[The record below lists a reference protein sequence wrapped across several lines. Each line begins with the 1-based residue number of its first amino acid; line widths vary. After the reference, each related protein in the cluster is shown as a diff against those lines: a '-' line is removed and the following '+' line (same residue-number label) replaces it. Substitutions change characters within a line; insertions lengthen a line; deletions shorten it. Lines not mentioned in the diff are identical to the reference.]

1 MQDYKKTCRIG
12 MMTQAL
18 SILKKH
24 FGYDSF
30 RPNQEEIIQAVL
42 DGRDVFAS
50 MPTGGGK
57 SICYQI
63 PALCKEGL
71 TIVISPLIAL
81 MKDQVDN
88 ARESGVPAAYLN
100 STLTAEETSSVYAR
114 LHRNEIKL
122 LYISPERLALDGY
135 LESLKEFPITFFAVD
150 EAHCLSE
157 WGHDFRPD
165 YLVLSRIKEVFPAV
179 SAAAF
184 TATATRKVQDDI
196 IRILKLS
203 DPFLVRASFNRKELF
218 YRVDRKDKVLKQI
231 TAFIMDHSG
240 QAGIV
245 YRTSRKDVEKTAAHL
260 ADRGIKAL
268 PYHAGLSQ
276 AERQENQEMFNR
288 DETDVIVA
296 TIAFGMGIDK
306 SNIRY
311 VIHGD
316 LPKSMEGYYQ
326 ETGRAGRDGLESHC
340 LLLYSAGDLVKLQ
353 YFIDKM
359 ENPAEKEKARKNMQR
374 MANFASVNV
383 CRRKQILEYFD
394 EPAADDCGFCDICTG
409 ATEKVNGS
417 VDAQK
422 ILSAV
427 IRTDQRFGVTHIIDI
442 VQGADTEKIRRMG
455 HDQIKT
461 YGVGKDKSKKWWRGI
476 VEELLSQK
484 AVCQDPESYNALK
497 MTEKGKNILFGKEPF
512 FIIKKDDTLPKL
524 PSQSED
530 ALAGTNRYDK
540 NLFETLKEVR
550 TELAR
555 QKNVPP
561 YVIFSDKTLR
571 EMSALKPVD
580 NSGFL
585 RVSGVGETKLEQ
597 YGPVFL
603 PKIREF
609 LGY

>member
-1 MQDYKKTCRIG
+1 MNTP
-12 MMTQAL
+12 L
-18 SILKKH
+18 SILQSR

-30 RPNQEEIIQAVL
+30 RPNQQEIIEAVL
-42 DGRDVFAS
+42 EGKDVFAS

-57 SICYQI
+57 SVCYQV
-63 PALCKEGL
+63 PALCMEGL
-71 TIVISPLIAL
+71 TLVVSPLIAL
-81 MKDQVDN
+81 MKDQVD
-88 ARESGVPAAYLN
+88 AAVESGIPAAFIN
-100 STLTAEETSSVYAR
+100 STLKAKEAAAVYAR
-114 LHRNEIKL
+114 LYAGELKL

-135 LESLKEFPITFFAVD
+135 MEKLKELPIHFFAVD

-165 YLVLSRIKEVFPAV
+165 YLSLSRLRDAFPDIPI
-179 SAAAF
+179 AAF
-184 TATATRKVQDDI
+184 TATATKKVQDDI
-196 IRILKLS
+196 VRILKLNS
-203 DPFLVRASFNRKELF
+203 PFQVRASFNRKELF
-218 YRVDRKDKVLKQI
+218 YRVDRKVKALAQI
-231 TAFIMDHSG
+231 DSFIKDHEG

-260 ADRGIKAL
+260 SAKGIKAL

-276 AERQENQEMFNR
+276 ALRAENQEKFNN
-288 DETDVIVA
+288 DDAQVICA

-306 SNIRY
+306 SNIRF

-340 LLLYSAGDLVKLQ
+340 LLLYSAGDLVKQQ
-353 YFIDKM
+353 YFINQIDDP
-359 ENPAEKEKARKNMQR
+359 EEKQKAKDNLSR
-374 MANFASVNV
+374 MARFGSVNV
-383 CRRKQILEYFD
+383 CRRKQVLEYFD

-409 ATEKVNGS
+409 EMEKINAS

-427 IRTDQRFGVTHIIDI
+427 MRTEERFGLTHVIDI

-461 YGVGKDKSKKWWRGI
+461 YGVGKDKSKNWWRGI
-476 VEELLSQK
+476 VEELLSQEG
-484 AVCQDPESYNALK
+484 VLQDSEAYNALK
-497 MTEKGKNILFGKEPF
+497 ITEKGRRVLFGKESF
-512 FIIKKDDTLPKL
+512 YILKREDKL
-524 PSQSED
+524 PPPPSAEED
-530 ALAGTNRYDK
+530 
-540 NLFETLKEVR
+540 LFAKSGKYNETLFDLLKNVR
-550 TELAR
+550 MELAR
-555 QKNVPP
+555 KKGVPP

-580 NSGFL
+580 NTAFL

-597 YGPVFL
+597 YGPFFI
-603 PKIREF
+603 PKIKEF

>member
-1 MQDYKKTCRIG
+1 MSHSA
-12 MMTQAL
+12 TQEKAPDSP
-18 SILKKH
+18 SILNVLKRT

-30 RPNQEEIIQAVL
+30 RPNQERIILSVL
-42 DGRDVFAS
+42 AGKDVFAS

-57 SICYQI
+57 SLCYQI
-63 PALCKEGL
+63 PALCLEGL

-81 MKDQVDN
+81 MKDQVDG
-88 ARESGVPAAYLN
+88 ARESGIPAAFIN
-100 STLTAEETSSVYAR
+100 STLKADEAASVYAR
-114 LHRNEIKL
+114 LYSGEIKL
-122 LYISPERLALDGY
+122 LYISPERLALEGY
-135 LESLKEFPITFFAVD
+135 LEKLKELPVRFFAVD

-165 YLVLSRIKEVFPAV
+165 YLVLSRIREAFPDIPI
-179 SAAAF
+179 AAF

-196 IRILKLS
+196 IRILRLKS
-203 DPFLVRASFNRKELF
+203 PFTVRASFNRKELF
-218 YRVDRKDKVLKQI
+218 YRVERKEKVLKQI
-231 TAFIMDHSG
+231 TAFIMDHTG

-260 ADRGIKAL
+260 AGRGVRAL
-268 PYHAGLSQ
+268 PYHAGLAQ
-276 AERQENQEMFNR
+276 AEREENQEMFNR
-288 DETDVIVA
+288 DEADVIVA

-359 ENPAEKEKARKNMQR
+359 ENPEEKEKARRNMQR
-374 MANFASVNV
+374 MASFASVNV

-394 EPAADDCGFCDICTG
+394 EPAEDDCGFCDICTG
-409 ATEKVNGS
+409 STERVNGS

-427 IRTDQRFGVTHIIDI
+427 IRTEERFGLTHIIDI
-442 VQGADTEKIRRMG
+442 VQGADTEKIRKTG
-455 HDQIKT
+455 HDKIKT

-476 VEELLSQK
+476 VEELISQK
-484 AVCQDPESYNALK
+484 AVYQDGESYNALK
-497 MTEKGKNILFGKEPF
+497 LTEKGRNILFGREPF
-512 FIIKKDDTLPKL
+512 FILKKEDTLPKV
-524 PSQSED
+524 PGERED

-540 NLFETLKEVR
+540 SLFDLLKAVR

>member
-1 MQDYKKTCRIG
+1 MHESVKLCNIQQMINP
-12 MMTQAL
+12 L
-18 SILKKH
+18 SILQKQ

-42 DGRDVFAS
+42 DGKDAFAS

-63 PALCKEGL
+63 PALCLDGL

-81 MKDQVDN
+81 MKDQVD
-88 ARESGVPAAYLN
+88 AAVETGIPAAFIN
-100 STLTAEETSSVYAR
+100 STLKADEASNIYSR
-114 LHRNEIKL
+114 LYRGEIKL
-122 LYISPERLALDGY
+122 LYISPERLALEGY
-135 LESLKEFPITFFAVD
+135 LEKLKEMPVKFFAID

-165 YLVLSRIKEVFPAV
+165 YLVLSRIRDVFPDIPI
-179 SAAAF
+179 AAF
-184 TATATRKVQDDI
+184 TATATQKVQDDI
-196 IRILKLS
+196 VRILRLQK
-203 DPFLVRASFNRKELF
+203 PFQVRASFNRKELF
-218 YRVDRKDKVLKQI
+218 YRVDRKEKVLRQI
-231 TAFIMDHSG
+231 TGFILDHAD

-260 ADRGIKAL
+260 VQSGIKAL
-268 PYHAGLSQ
+268 PYHAGLPQ
-276 AERQENQEMFNR
+276 ATREENQEMFNR
-288 DETDVIVA
+288 DEVDVIVA

-306 SNIRY
+306 SNIRF
-311 VIHGD
+311 VVHGD

-340 LLLYSAGDLVKLQ
+340 LLLYSAGDMIKLQ
-353 YFIDKM
+353 YFIDQM
-359 ENPAEKEKARKNMQR
+359 DNPEEKDRARKNMQR
-374 MANFASVNV
+374 MASYASVNV

-394 EPAADDCGFCDICTG
+394 ESAADDCGFCDICTG
-409 ATEKVNGS
+409 EIEKVNGS

-427 IRTDQRFGVTHIIDI
+427 IRTDERFGLTHVIDI

-455 HDQIKT
+455 HEKIKT
-461 YGVGKDKSKKWWRGI
+461 YGVGKNKSKKWWRGI
-476 VEELLSQK
+476 VEELISQK
-484 AVCQDPESYNALK
+484 AVVQDAESYNALK
-497 MTEKGKNILFGKEPF
+497 LTPKGREVLFGREPF
-512 FIIKKDDTLPKL
+512 FIIKKDDKLPKV
-524 PSQSED
+524 PTGEED
-530 ALAGTNRYDK
+530 
-540 NLFETLKEVR
+540 LFAKSGNYNTDLFDLLKEVR
-550 TELAR
+550 TKLAR
-555 QKNVPP
+555 KKNVPP

-580 NSGFL
+580 NSSFL

-597 YGPVFL
+597 YGPFFL